1 MTMNAEIFS
10 SICRHIAAQANEAW
24 GEITSDP
31 ERVAAGR
38 RAQIVA
44 RNQKRMG
51 LANEEAARQLKDFL
65 RRNRDWH
72 FSKDHIKE

>member
-1 MTMNAEIFS
+1 MNAEIFS
-10 SICRHIAAQANEAW
+10 SICRHFAAQANEAW
-24 GEITSDP
+24 GELTSDT

-51 LANEEAARQLKDFL
+51 LANEEAARQLKDFM
-65 RRNRDWH
+65 RRNRDWN
-72 FSKDHIKE
+72 FPEEHIK